1 MVSFGVSVMEK
12 PSFVFVPPGSKAN
25 RPSDEVCCLSFK
37 RHCGCHNWTF
47 WTTQQDEVPSHTARN
62 NINFLIQE
70 NVTFIEPDKWSPNSP
85 DLNPV
90 DCAKRVYCKKINL
103 RRIIT
108 AVEQFKLPIIEELS
122 NLVQRFIRF
131 DAREHKRVAP
141 GIIKKSLRN
150 RGN

>member
-1 MVSFGVSVMEK
+1 M
-12 PSFVFVPPGSKAN
+12 
-25 RPSDEVCCLSFK
+25 SFK
-37 RHCGCHNWTF
+37 RHCGCHNWT
-47 WTTQQDEVPSHTARN
+47 TQQDEAPSHAARN

-131 DAREHKRVAP
+131 DAREHKRDVP
-141 GIIKKSLRN
+141 DILQFRTETTRKTMRKQRN
-150 RGN
+150 MKNARNQFKTPA